1 MTECKNASCDAGN
14 EIVVEEFLEGE
25 EVSFFA
31 LIDGETCIPLASAQV
46 QASRLIPPA
55 VLPHLPLLVPHT
67 KVYSWPH
74 NVWATSR
81 E

>member
-1 MTECKNASCDAGN
+1 MPCDAGN

-46 QASRLIPPA
+46 QASWQI
-55 VLPHLPLLVPHT
+55 
-67 KVYSWPH
+67 
-74 NVWATSR
+74 
-81 E
+81 